1 MKNAT
6 LTEYL
11 QARIKTLETENKK
24 LRKDN
29 TALSNSNKELK
40 EVFRATHKRKYKL
53 EQEVANLKREKVAM
67 QTR

>member
-11 QARIKTLETENKK
+11 QARIQTLETENKK

-29 TALSNSNKELK
+29 ITLSNNNSTLLWKCSE
-40 EVFRATHKRKYKL
+40 L
-53 EQEVANLKREKVAM
+53 EQQVANLKREKVAM

>member
-11 QARIKTLETENKK
+11 QARIQTLERENKK
-24 LRKDN
+24 LRADN
-29 TALSNSNKELK
+29 SLLSQ
-40 EVFRATHKRKYKL
+40 V
-53 EQEVANLKREKVAM
+53 VANLKREKVAM